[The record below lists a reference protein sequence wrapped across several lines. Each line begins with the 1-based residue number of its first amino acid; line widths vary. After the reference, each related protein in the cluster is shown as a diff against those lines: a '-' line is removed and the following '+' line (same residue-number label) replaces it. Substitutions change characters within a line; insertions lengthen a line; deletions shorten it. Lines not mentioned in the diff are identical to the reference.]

1 MDVAENFNPLV
12 SVVIPTYNHA
22 AFLRKALQSVVDQTY
37 KNLEV
42 IVVNNFSTDET
53 ESIVSSF
60 SDKNI
65 SLINFRNDG
74 IIAAARN
81 HGIQH
86 ANGEFVAFLDSDD
99 IWYPS
104 KIEECIH
111 ALKSGADIACHGE
124 LWVLPNGSRREVMY
138 GPEKNATYKKL
149 LSRGNCI
156 STSTVVVQKSILQEI
171 NGFSERED
179 FVTTEDYDCW
189 MRIAQATDKFVFV
202 RKVLGEYLLHE
213 GNASNS
219 IMRNHQAELAVVA
232 SHFGHQASTPLRM
245 LRWRQRNARAQYAAA
260 RGLHKNGSF
269 KASIG
274 MYSKSVL
281 TSPFVLRT
289 YAGILLL
296 TVAKIQ
302 AILKRTPQ

>member
-1 MDVAENFNPLV
+1 MTENFNPLV

-22 AFLRKALQSVVDQTY
+22 AFLNKALQSVVDQTY
-37 KNLEV
+37 KNLE
-42 IVVNNFSTDET
+42 ILVVNNFSTDDT
-53 ESIVSSF
+53 EAIVSSF

-65 SLINFRNDG
+65 SLFNFRNNG

-86 ANGEFVAFLDSDD
+86 ATGEFIAFLDSDD
-99 IWYPS
+99 VWYPT

-124 LWVLPNGSRREVMY
+124 FWVMPNGHRREVMY

-149 LSRGNCI
+149 LHRGNCI

-219 IMRNHQAELAVVA
+219 IMRNHYAELAVVA
-232 SHFGHQASTPLRM
+232 SHFEHQAPTPLRM
-245 LRWRQRNARAQYAAA
+245 LRWRQRIARAQYAAA

-296 TVAKIQ
+296 TIAKIQ
-302 AILKRTPQ
+302 AKLKRTPQ

>member
-1 MDVAENFNPLV
+1 MM
-12 SVVIPTYNHA
+12 
-22 AFLRKALQSVVDQTY
+22 
-37 KNLEV
+37 
-42 IVVNNFSTDET
+42 
-53 ESIVSSF
+53 
-60 SDKNI
+60 
-65 SLINFRNDG
+65 
-74 IIAAARN
+74 
-81 HGIQH
+81 
-86 ANGEFVAFLDSDD
+86 
-99 IWYPS
+99 
-104 KIEECIH
+104 
-111 ALKSGADIACHGE
+111 
-124 LWVLPNGSRREVMY
+124 PNGNRREVMY
-138 GPEKNATYKKL
+138 GPEKNATYRKL
-149 LSRGNCI
+149 LRRGNCI
-156 STSTVVVQKSILQEI
+156 STSTVVVRKSILQEI

-189 MRIAQATDKFVFV
+189 MRIAQATDRFVFV

-219 IMRNHQAELAVVA
+219 IMRNHHAELAVVA
-232 SHFGHQASTPLRM
+232 SHFEHQDRTPLRM

-281 TSPFVLRT
+281 TSPFVIRT

-296 TVAKIQ
+296 SVTRLQ